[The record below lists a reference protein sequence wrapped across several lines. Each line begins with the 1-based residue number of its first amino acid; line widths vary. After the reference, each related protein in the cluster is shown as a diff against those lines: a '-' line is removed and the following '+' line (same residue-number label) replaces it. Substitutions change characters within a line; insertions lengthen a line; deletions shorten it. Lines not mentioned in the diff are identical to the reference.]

1 MAPTAFG
8 CVGVLVRVHGAAP
21 VLLPEERPIG
31 RAALT
36 LSDEGID
43 VVFGDQVKAGRIW
56 GLRARPG
63 GWEKAEGVPLVA
75 VHDRFASQ
83 TYPDEFALIVNETGS
98 IPFGN
103 PVALTNLCRDKV
115 LTQQWLAERGFE
127 MPEIETRPARFLD
140 AVERWGAAF
149 AKPQF
154 GALGK
159 GVRCVRPGETIAE
172 HVVGAVDGVE
182 EPVFLQRA
190 IEPPV
195 GWAGVSLRLLTQ
207 REPNGSWSVASWVMR
222 RSRNDPVVNVARG
235 AQVCDARSELS
246 VEVLDRVE
254 MRTRAIAELLST
266 HPDSG
271 ALVELGVDLVLDS
284 MYQPHLVEV
293 NSRPR
298 GRLEALADADPE
310 RYSAA
315 HTQACARP
323 IRRLWALYGATSSH

>member
-1 MAPTAFG
+1 MAPSAVG
-8 CVGVLVRVHGAAP
+8 CVGVLVRVHGTAP
-21 VLLPEERPIG
+21 VLPPEERPIG
-31 RAALT
+31 RAALA
-36 LSDEGID
+36 LSAEGID
-43 VVFGDQVKAGRIW
+43 VVFGDQVNAGRIW
-56 GLRARPG
+56 GVRARPG
-63 GWEKAEGVPLVA
+63 GWVKAEGVPLVA

-83 TYPDEFALIVNETGS
+83 TYPDEFERIVNETTS

-115 LTQQWLAERGFE
+115 LTQRWLEARGFE
-127 MPEIETRPARFLD
+127 MPEIETRPGRFQEML
-140 AVERWGAAF
+140 ERWGAAF

-159 GVRCVRPGETIAE
+159 GVRCVRPGETIADY
-172 HVVGAVDGVE
+172 VVGAVDGVE

-190 IEPPV
+190 IAPPA

-207 REPNGSWSVASWVMR
+207 REPGGSWSLVSWVMR

-235 AQVCDARSELS
+235 AEVCDARLELS
-246 VEVLDRVE
+246 GDVLDLLE
-254 MRTRAIAELLST
+254 TRTLAIAELLST
-266 HPDSG
+266 HPAG
-271 ALVELGVDLVLDS
+271 ETLVELGVDLVLDS

-310 RYSAA
+310 RYSDA

-323 IRRLWALYGATSSH
+323 IRRLWALYGATNSH